1 MYSYVAQAL
10 LSSSLFNA
18 TSSLLPAGM
27 KPFSL
32 FLGATTATAASTV
45 NFAHWRA
52 PDGDVAV
59 RSPCPILNTLANHNI
74 LPWDGHNY
82 TVPLLV
88 AAFGSA
94 LNVSAEVAARI
105 AASGLFVARDPAS
118 GMFDLDELNKHNII
132 EHDASLSRPDVALG
146 DGSQAFDA
154 AVWAETLGYFG
165 NVTEV
170 GIKEVAA
177 ARWGRVQASRRDN
190 DKFTYGDTQRFSS
203 YFESAAYWQILR
215 DAKTGKARVE
225 WIDILFR
232 KLARHVSCGECEAN
246 VVCVAGQERL
256 PWNEGWRPVNRMDGF
271 STAQVTL
278 QMALNTPEKM

>member
-1 MYSYVAQAL
+1 LEVKSNLTVGQVPIKSNTKMYPYFAQAL
-10 LSSSLFNA
+10 LSSSLFN
-18 TSSLLPAGM
+18 TTLSTM

-32 FLGATTATAASTV
+32 LLGATTATSTV

-52 PDGDVAV
+52 PTDSAV
-59 RSPCPILNTLANHNI
+59 RSPCPILNALANHDI

-82 TVPLLV
+82 TIPLIV

-94 LNVSAEVAARI
+94 LNMSAEVATRI

-118 GMFDLDELNKHNII
+118 GMFDLNELNKHNVI
-132 EHDASLSRPDVALG
+132 EHDGSLSRPDVALG

-154 AVWAETLGYFG
+154 DVWAETLDYFG

-190 DKFTYGDTQRFSS
+190 DKFTYGDSQRFSS

-225 WIDILFR
+225 WIDVLFR
-232 KLARHVSCGECEAN
+232 E
-246 VVCVAGQERL
+246 
-256 PWNEGWRPVNRMDGF
+256 
-271 STAQVTL
+271 
-278 QMALNTPEKM
+278 